1 METKSLRSNSE
12 TKKTIDNKWKKVVI
26 AGVPAIALGSV
37 AGVFAAKNVDVEE
50 VVEEINA
57 STSGPVEQ
65 SIPEPIGEIEVATGV
80 NNDMTF
86 DEAFTAARE
95 EVGAGGVFEWNG
107 TVYGTYY
114 ETEWNS
120 LTAEEQAQFS
130 HEAMG
135 IPYEPEAMTE
145 EPTEPV
151 VAEVE
156 PEAIAEEP
164 TEPVVAEVEPE
175 AMTEEPTEPVVAEV
189 EPEAIVEEPTEP
201 VVAEVEPEAIAEE
214 PTDAVVA
221 EVEPEVR
228 VVDQAQWEENGNVY
242 TASDVRIDDEQ
253 YILID
258 ENGGVVEAMMA
269 DFNGDEIIT
278 EDEIMEITDMQIQQ
292 EDLDIMYAQDMQE
305 DGTPATYENP
315 TDDYLADNPDT
326 IDTGF

>member
-1 METKSLRSNSE
+1 M
-12 TKKTIDNKWKKVVI
+12 
-26 AGVPAIALGSV
+26 A
-37 AGVFAAKNVDVEE
+37 E
-50 VVEEINA
+50 V
-57 STSGPVEQ
+57 
-65 SIPEPIGEIEVATGV
+65 
-80 NNDMTF
+80 
-86 DEAFTAARE
+86 
-95 EVGAGGVFEWNG
+95 
-107 TVYGTYY
+107 
-114 ETEWNS
+114 
-120 LTAEEQAQFS
+120 
-130 HEAMG
+130 
-135 IPYEPEAMTE
+135 EPEAIAE

-164 TEPVVAEVEPE
+164 TEPVVAEVESE
-175 AMTEEPTEPVVAEV
+175 AIAEEPTDA
-189 EPEAIVEEPTEP
+189 

-292 EDLDIMYAQDMQE
+292 EDLDFMYAQDMQE

>member
-164 TEPVVAEVEPE
+164 T
-175 AMTEEPTEPVVAEV
+175 
-189 EPEAIVEEPTEP
+189 
-201 VVAEVEPEAIAEE
+201 
-214 PTDAVVA
+214 DAVVA

-292 EDLDIMYAQDMQE
+292 EDLDFMYAQDMQE

>member
-175 AMTEEPTEPVVAEV
+175 AIAEEPTEPVVAEV
-189 EPEAIVEEPTEP
+189 ES
-201 VVAEVEPEAIAEE
+201 EAIAEE

-292 EDLDIMYAQDMQE
+292 EDLDFMYAQDMQE